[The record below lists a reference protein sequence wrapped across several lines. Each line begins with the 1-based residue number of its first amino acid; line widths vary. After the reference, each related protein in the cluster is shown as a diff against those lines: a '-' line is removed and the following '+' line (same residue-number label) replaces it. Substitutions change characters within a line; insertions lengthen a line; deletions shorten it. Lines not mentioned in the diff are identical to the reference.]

1 MISVL
6 NPLQRLSGNK
16 IAFLFATLVLLAS
29 CSPKIQTESPK
40 KATPKNTE
48 ARAEK
53 APVESRFSEAT
64 ISLLL
69 PFRLNQI
76 NPKTASK
83 AQIES
88 ASMALDFYQGF
99 KLGLDSAASSGL
111 NFKLNVFDTQDKP
124 EQLNNLF
131 RSGALL
137 KSNLVVGPV
146 YPDGLKYLKE
156 YALANKLTVVS
167 PLAASHPQEFENP
180 NLISITNN
188 IDLHAQKIGEYISR
202 SYNRESSIVVLINPK
217 SSTDEVFAG
226 PLRKYFQ
233 EAKNN
238 KFSME
243 EYASVFALEPKWQK
257 GKKYIVLLT
266 SYNKKYVTET
276 IDKLLKLQRL
286 GMNVDLYGHPNWIK
300 QNYSADKLQKLNTV
314 VSSSYHINYKSAPV
328 VNFIKKYRQAYNFEP
343 GEYAFKGFDIGYFF
357 GVQLAKEGMQYV
369 KHLNGQKYAGL
380 HNSFA
385 FAYDSK
391 TGYVNTSL
399 MLLKYKNYAL
409 NVIE

>member
-16 IAFLFATLVLLAS
+16 IAFFIAILVLLAS

-40 KATPKNTE
+40 KAAPKNTE
-48 ARAEK
+48 APLEK
-53 APVESRFSEAT
+53 APAESRFSEAT
-64 ISLLL
+64 VSLLL

-76 NPKTASK
+76 NPKTATK

-88 ASMALDFYQGF
+88 AAMALDFYQGF
-99 KLGLDSAASSGL
+99 KLGLDSAAASGL

-124 EQLNNLF
+124 EQLNTLF

-146 YPDGLKYLKE
+146 YPDGLKYLKG

-167 PLAASHPQEFENP
+167 PLAASHPQEFENA

-202 SYNRESSIVVLINPK
+202 SYNRENSIVVLINPK
-217 SSTDEVFAG
+217 SSADEVFAA

-238 KFSME
+238 KFTMQ

-257 GKKYIVLLT
+257 GKKYIILLT

-276 IDKLLKLQRL
+276 MDKLLKLQRL
-286 GMNVDLYGHPNWIK
+286 GMNVDLYGHPNWVK

-328 VNFIKKYRQAYNFEP
+328 INFIRKYRQAYNFEP

-357 GVQLAKEGMQYV
+357 GMQLSRHGKQYV
-369 KHLNGQKYAGL
+369 KHLNGQKYEGL

-385 FAYDSK
+385 FAYDDK
-391 TGYVNTSL
+391 NGFVNTNL